1 MPVKQ
6 KSIQIS
12 PIKLSTKVNIDS
24 ANTEETFGVLRI
36 LGRSAFWYS
45 IKSIYWNSPVHPFAN
60 NQASDGSAMSR
71 LVAAF
76 LSAGAIFL
84 VLAAVAIAPPFDWLD
99 RLTPEVRWTIEISS
113 WIVAAIEATLIVMV
127 FRISRGPHDQLDQ
140 R

>member
-1 MPVKQ
+1 
-6 KSIQIS
+6 
-12 PIKLSTKVNIDS
+12 
-24 ANTEETFGVLRI
+24 
-36 LGRSAFWYS
+36 
-45 IKSIYWNSPVHPFAN
+45 
-60 NQASDGSAMSR
+60 MSR